1 MISYMNDLM
10 NDFWKLIK
18 GLKKQLVF
26 GLSAIRKQRTL
37 IVVFSTKQPTTISI
51 TTEMVLLLK
60 ED

>member
-1 MISYMNDLM
+1 M

-26 GLSAIRKQRTL
+26 GLSAIRKRRTL